1 MSALVQP
8 TVTASSV
15 TPDEYCADKAAPP
28 GSDVYYSVLF
38 LSPERRRATVALEA
52 VRRELEDAVRDASDP
67 SVVQTKLQW
76 WRQELA
82 RLFEGR
88 PEHPATKALQP
99 FLNTYDIGAV
109 HLGELLAGVEA
120 DAMQNRY
127 LDWPNLRRHGDQV
140 AGVAGRL
147 AARIA
152 GHTHARTLEF
162 ARQMSL
168 AEQLVH
174 FIRNLGEDVRHNRI
188 YIPVDEL
195 QRFNV
200 PAADLF
206 NRRYA
211 EGFKPLMASQA
222 ERARATY
229 NEALAALPTEDRRA
243 QRPALIRG
251 VLAMRLLD
259 EVEADGFQV
268 LTQRT
273 DLTPLRKLWLAW
285 KTQIRG

>member
-1 MSALVQP
+1 MTALLQP
-8 TVTASSV
+8 TATASSV
-15 TPDEYCADKAAPP
+15 TPDDYCADKAAPP

-52 VRRELEDAVRDASDP
+52 MRRELEDAVRDASDP

-152 GHTHARTLEF
+152 GHSHARTLEF

-174 FIRNLGEDVRHNRI
+174 FIRNLGEDVRHNRV

-211 EGFKPLMASQA
+211 EGFKPLMAFQA

>member
-1 MSALVQP
+1 M
-8 TVTASSV
+8 
-15 TPDEYCADKAAPP
+15 TPDDYCADKAAPP

-38 LSPERRRATVALEA
+38 LTPERRRATIALEA

-67 SVVQTKLQW
+67 AVVQSKLQW

-88 PEHPATKALQP
+88 PEHPAAKALQP
-99 FLNTYDIGAV
+99 HLARYDIGAV

-147 AARIA
+147 TARIA
-152 GHTHARTLEF
+152 GQTHARTLEF
-162 ARQMSL
+162 ARLMAL
-168 AEQLVH
+168 TEQLVH
-174 FIRNLGEDVRHNRI
+174 FIRNLGEDVRHNRV

-211 EGFKPLMASQA
+211 EGFKPLMTFQA

-229 NEALAALPTEDRRA
+229 KEALAALPDEDRRA
-243 QRPALIRG
+243 QRSALIRG

>member
-1 MSALVQP
+1 MSALLQP

-28 GSDVYYSVLF
+28 GSNVYYSVLF

>member
-1 MSALVQP
+1 
-8 TVTASSV
+8 
-15 TPDEYCADKAAPP
+15 
-28 GSDVYYSVLF
+28 
-38 LSPERRRATVALEA
+38 
-52 VRRELEDAVRDASDP
+52 
-67 SVVQTKLQW
+67 
-76 WRQELA
+76 
-82 RLFEGR
+82 
-88 PEHPATKALQP
+88 
-99 FLNTYDIGAV
+99 V
-109 HLGELLAGVEA
+109 HLGELVAGVEA

-152 GHTHARTLEF
+152 GHVQARTLEF
-162 ARQMSL
+162 ARLQALS
-168 AEQLVH
+168 EQLVH
-174 FIRNLGEDVRHNRI
+174 FIRNLGDDVRHNRV

-200 PAADLF
+200 PASDLF
-206 NRRYA
+206 NRRYSD
-211 EGFKPLMASQA
+211 GFKALMAFQA
-222 ERARATY
+222 ERARATHQ
-229 NEALAALPTEDRRA
+229 EALTALPAEDRRA

-259 EVEADGFQV
+259 EIEADGFQV

-285 KTQIRG
+285 KTQIRA

>member
-1 MSALVQP
+1 M
-8 TVTASSV
+8 
-15 TPDEYCADKAAPP
+15 TPDDYCADKAAPP

-38 LSPERRRATVALEA
+38 LTPERRRATIALEA
-52 VRRELEDAVRDASDP
+52 VRRELEDAVRDATDP
-67 SVVQTKLQW
+67 AVVQTKLQW
-76 WRQELA
+76 WRLELA
-82 RLFEGR
+82 RLFGGR
-88 PEHPATKALQP
+88 PDHPATKALQP
-99 FLNTYDIGAV
+99 HLAAYDIGAV

-162 ARQMSL
+162 ARQLSL

-174 FIRNLGEDVRHNRI
+174 FIRNLGEDVRHNRV
-188 YIPVDEL
+188 YVPVDEL

-211 EGFKPLMASQA
+211 EGFKPLMAFQA
-222 ERARATY
+222 ERARTTY
-229 NEALAALPTEDRRA
+229 KEALAALPAEDRRA
-243 QRPALIRG
+243 QRSALIRG

-285 KTQIRG
+285 KTQIKR

>member
-1 MSALVQP
+1 M
-8 TVTASSV
+8 
-15 TPDEYCADKAAPP
+15 TPDDYCADKAAPP

-38 LSPERRRATVALEA
+38 LTPERRRATIALEA
-52 VRRELEDAVRDASDP
+52 VRRELEDAVRDATDP
-67 SVVQTKLQW
+67 AVVQTKLQW
-76 WRQELA
+76 WRLELA

-88 PEHPATKALQP
+88 PDHPATKALQP
-99 FLNTYDIGAV
+99 HLAAYDIGAV

-162 ARQMSL
+162 ARQLSL
-168 AEQLVH
+168 AGQLVR
-174 FIRNLGEDVRHNRI
+174 FIRSLGEDVRHNRV
-188 YIPVDEL
+188 YVPVDEL

-211 EGFKPLMASQA
+211 EGFKPLMAFQA
-222 ERARATY
+222 ERARTTY
-229 NEALAALPTEDRRA
+229 KEALAALPAEDRRA
-243 QRPALIRG
+243 QRSALIRG

-285 KTQIRG
+285 KTQIKR

>member
-127 LDWPNLRRHGDQV
+127 LDWTNLRRHGDQV

>member
-1 MSALVQP
+1 MTALLQP
-8 TVTASSV
+8 IATASSV
-15 TPDEYCADKAAPP
+15 TPDDYCADKAAPP

-88 PEHPATKALQP
+88 PEHPATKALLP

-152 GHTHARTLEF
+152 GHSHARTLEF

-174 FIRNLGEDVRHNRI
+174 FIRNLGEDVRHNRV

-211 EGFKPLMASQA
+211 EGFKPLMAFQA

-229 NEALAALPTEDRRA
+229 KEALAALPTEDRRA